1 MQTKTTNKLCAVAL
15 SLIMLLTLIPF
26 SPLTLNAKADAAS
39 YVFEATSL
47 AAADKGAFKD
57 GDTAKAGTDNYFTLI
72 YSAKTKIDSSSKT
85 WDDGYTSGQ
94 RVNFGTGVSTEK
106 NAVKFTTKA
115 AATVKVWFA
124 EGGEDNRQIAILDAS
139 GNVVASTSGT
149 YTKNSP
155 YLETLSVPAAGTY
168 FLGGK
173 ENNNYIFKVEVTEQA
188 AAAAEAKEYVLDV
201 NSMTAGDYAGKNGVT
216 AGTDNFFTVNFGAK
230 GKIDTTTAVFD
241 DGQTGNRL
249 NFGGTTTLGSGERDV
264 TFKTAG
270 EAQVKVWW
278 VSGGDGRY
286 AAIYD
291 AAAGAV
297 VQSADAAAKNTPV
310 ISSFSVSKAGTYQIV
325 NMEGNNWILK
335 VQVTEGAAAEVTR
348 ADWSKVAAPSVS
360 VAVNADDASK
370 LDVTAKAVVGSDGG
384 DTVVITMVDASG
396 NVIDTQKSIAEK
408 TEHTRTFTPS
418 ASGTYT
424 FKVSLERE
432 GELAKTGANV
442 SYSYTLPL
450 AKPTIVSVTSKGN
463 GKMEIIWQP
472 VTEALGYKIYADGK
486 EIGTSATT
494 KFMASGQ
501 TVGAKVSYTIAATR
515 GSETGEQGAA
525 VKATVTEDEKQTWGF
540 IRYGTSTDDTNNG
553 YVGSVN
559 EDGKVTVYSENGKGK
574 VQQASNDGLAFY
586 YTAIPT
592 TKNFTLRATIT
603 VDSWKYSNGQDGFGM
618 LVMDSVPEV
627 ASTSPFWTNQ
637 YMLASTLMKY
647 KWDPENKEV
656 SALGTDSYTMKLGL
670 GINQKIGVTP
680 ENVDS
685 ITSGTDA
692 DLVKQVCGDQYPLD
706 TTLAE
711 KGYAAG
717 TYNTV
722 GKETSGKAP
731 ESVYEVTSY
740 DVEIQKNNTGYFLTY
755 YKDGKVVKTQKFY
768 DPDALSV
775 MDKDNVYVGFFAARN
790 ARMTATN
797 IQLTTIDPKDDAPA
811 EAKPKDKVR
820 PTVVIKSGTVS
831 NSENYVFT
839 MTSNVLGTAEV
850 SVNGTVAATFD
861 VKKADEYTSA
871 SVKVADG
878 SNKVTVKFTPDA
890 KQDLGE
896 NKELASTAAVTQT
909 IDVAYN
915 NYFAEQNNLYVAPN
929 GTKYGN
935 GGTQYPLDLAT
946 AITVVQP
953 GQSIVLMEGTYK
965 ISSTLEIIRGIDG
978 TKDATIK
985 MIADPDA
992 KTRPVLDFQGKGYF
1006 IASGDYWYFQGF
1018 DITNAQD
1025 KQCGFLLSGSNC
1037 VVDRVD
1043 AYNNG
1048 GTGIYIRSRNNSSDP
1063 KSEWPS
1069 NNLILNCTSYNNADN
1084 GYEDADGFGAKF
1096 TIGKGNVFDGCVA
1109 HHNADDGWDLYARV
1123 SVGSIEA
1130 VTIQNCVAYK
1140 NGYLLDGTNAGNGNG
1155 FKLGG
1160 ENLSAGHILKN
1171 SVAFEN
1177 KANGITSNSCPDVKV
1192 YNCTSYKNEAANF
1205 YLYTGVASIDTDFAA
1220 EGIISYKGTGSDDIK
1235 AQGSQD
1241 KSKYSG
1247 TSNHYN
1253 GDGIT
1258 DDMFKSLTFSG
1269 EVARKADGSIDMQG
1283 YLELTDKAPK
1293 DAGARM
1299 VSAASAEITVTPDT
1313 TLPNPQTGFA
1323 AVPVAA
1329 GALAVA
1335 GAAIFVF
1342 SRKRKQK

>member
-1 MQTKTTNKLCAVAL
+1 MHTKTTNKFCALAL

-26 SPLTLNAKADAAS
+26 SPITLSAKAEAGS
-39 YVFEATSL
+39 YVFEASSL
-47 AAADKGAFKD
+47 TAAAAGTFKD
-57 GDTAKAGTDNYFTLI
+57 GDTAKAGTDDYFTLI
-72 YSAKTKIDSSSKT
+72 YSAKAKIDSSEKT
-85 WDDGYTSGQ
+85 WDDGYASSQ
-94 RVNFGTGVSTEK
+94 RVNFGGGVSADK
-106 NAVKFTTKA
+106 NAVKFTTA
-115 AATVKVWFA
+115 NPATVKVWFA
-124 EGGEDNRQIAILDAS
+124 EGGDDNRQMTIINAS
-139 GNVVASTSGT
+139 GEEVAATAGT
-149 YTKNSP
+149 YEKNGT
-155 YLETLSVPAAGTY
+155 YIETLEVPAAGTY

-173 ENNNYIFKVEVTEQA
+173 AKNNYIFKVEVTEK
-188 AAAAEAKEYVLDV
+188 AEAKEYVLDA
-201 NSMTAGDYAGKNGVT
+201 NSMATGDYAGKNGIVG
-216 AGTDNFFTVNFGAK
+216 GTDDYFTVNFGAK
-230 GKIDTTTAVFD
+230 GKIDTTTVVFD
-241 DGQTGNRL
+241 DGLTGNRL
-249 NFGGTTTLGSGERDV
+249 NFGGTTTLGSNERDI

-270 EAQVKVWW
+270 QAQIKVWW

-291 AAAGAV
+291 VAAGAV

-310 ISSFSVSKAGTYQIV
+310 ISSFSVDKAGTYQVV
-325 NMEGNNWILK
+325 NMVGSNYILK
-335 VQVTEGAAAEVTR
+335 VQVTEGAAAEVVR
-348 ADWSKVAAPSVS
+348 SDWNTVAAPVVSSVK
-360 VAVNADDASK
+360 VNADDPYK
-370 LDVTAKAVVGSDGG
+370 VDVTVKAVVGAAGG
-384 DTVVITMVDASG
+384 DALRVKMLDADK
-396 NVIDTQKSIAEK
+396 NELDTKNSIAEK
-408 TEHTRTFTPS
+408 DEHTVTFTPS
-418 ASGTYT
+418 ETGTYLFT
-424 FKVSLERE
+424 AVLERE
-432 GELAKTGANV
+432 GEAEKESTV
-442 SYSYTLPL
+442 SIYPFTLPL
-450 AKPTIVSVTSKGN
+450 AAPSIVSVTSKGN

-472 VTEALGYKIYADGK
+472 VTEATGYKVYADGK
-486 EIGTSATT
+486 EIGTSSTT
-494 KFMASGQ
+494 KLMASGL
-501 TVGAKVSYTIAATR
+501 TVGTKVSFTVAATR
-515 GSETGEQGAA
+515 GTEVGEQGKA
-525 VKATVTEDEKQTWGF
+525 VAATVTEDEKQTWGF

-656 SALGTDSYTMKLGL
+656 SSVGTDSYTMKLGL
-670 GINQKIGVTP
+670 GVNQKIGVTP

-685 ITSGTDA
+685 ITAGTDA
-692 DLVKQVCGDQYPLD
+692 ALVSEVCGSQYPLD
-706 TTLAE
+706 ITLAE

-722 GKETSGKAP
+722 GNETTGKAP
-731 ESVYEVTSY
+731 DSVYEVTSY

-755 YKDGKVVKTQKFY
+755 YVDGKAVRTQKFY

-797 IQLTTIDPKDDAPA
+797 IQLTTIDPKDDKPA

-820 PTVVIKSGTVS
+820 PNVVIKSGTVS

-850 SVNGTVAATFD
+850 SVNGTVAATFN
-861 VKKADEYTSA
+861 VTKANEYTSA
-871 SVKVADG
+871 TVKLADG
-878 SNKVTVKFTPDA
+878 SNKVSVKFTPDA
-890 KQDLGE
+890 KQDLGAD
-896 NKELASTAAVTQT
+896 KELASTAAVTQE
-909 IDVAYN
+909 IDVAFN

-946 AITVVQP
+946 AVTVAQP
-953 GQSIVLMEGTYK
+953 GQSIILMEGTYK
-965 ISSTLEIIRGIDG
+965 LNSSLVINRGIDG

-985 MIADPDA
+985 MIADPNA

-1006 IASGDYWYFQGF
+1006 TAAGDYWYFQGF
-1018 DITNAQD
+1018 DVTNAQD
-1025 KQCGFLLSGSNC
+1025 KQSGFMLSGSNC
-1037 VVDRVD
+1037 VLDRVD

-1048 GTGIYIRSRNNSSDP
+1048 GTGIYIRSLNNTSDP
-1063 KSEWPS
+1063 KSEWPA

-1096 TIGKGNVFDGCVA
+1096 TIGVGNVFDGCIA

-1123 SVGSIEA
+1123 SSGSIEA

-1192 YNCTSYKNEAANF
+1192 YNCTSYKNETANF

-1220 EGIISYKGTGSDDIK
+1220 EGIISYKGGAEDSVK

-1241 KSKYSG
+1241 KSKYNG

-1258 DDMFKSLTFSG
+1258 DDTFKSLTFSG

-1283 YLELTDKAPK
+1283 YLELSDKAPK
-1293 DAGARM
+1293 DSGAKM

-1313 TLPNPQTGFA
+1313 TLPNPTTGFA
-1323 AVPVAA
+1323 AVPIAA
-1329 GALAVA
+1329 GVLATA
-1335 GAAIFVF
+1335 SAAVFVI
-1342 SRKRKQK
+1342 SKKRKQK